1 MFLNYGTISCQET
14 VSVFDLSKCHI
25 MRFTSEVRIIVFI
38 IVIVLKYIST
48 GLSEVGDF
56 SIFEI

>member
-1 MFLNYGTISCQET
+1 M
-14 VSVFDLSKCHI
+14 FDLSKCHI